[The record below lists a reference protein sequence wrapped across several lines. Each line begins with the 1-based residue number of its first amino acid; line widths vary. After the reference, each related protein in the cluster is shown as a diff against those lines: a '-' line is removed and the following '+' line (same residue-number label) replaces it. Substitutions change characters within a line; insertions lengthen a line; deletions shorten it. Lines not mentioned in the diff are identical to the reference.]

1 LVKLI
6 NNAYNNANFLPPL
19 FADRNV
25 IMSHV
30 TRPQDPTFSSHQFI
44 QLALDNQVL
53 KFGEFVLK
61 SGRISP
67 YFFNAGLLATG
78 EMLSLLARGYAD
90 ALAEQISAANNGGNE
105 QELVIFG
112 AAYKG
117 IPFVAATA
125 QALWLHHG
133 INAKWG
139 YNRKEAKT
147 HGEGGNLVGADVT
160 GKAVWVLDDVITAGT
175 AMREVVDIL
184 EQAGASVAGILVA
197 LDRKEK
203 GQADHS
209 AIQELAAT
217 LEVPVRALVDI
228 DDLISYLADDHGARN
243 GQHKDATQLAK
254 MQHYREQY
262 GV

>member
-1 LVKLI
+1 MLNAATL
-6 NNAYNNANFLPPL
+6 NNAQHPQNA
-19 FADRNV
+19 
-25 IMSHV
+25 S
-30 TRPQDPTFSSHQFI
+30 FSSHQFI

-67 YFFNAGLLATG
+67 YFFNAGLLASG

-90 ALAEQISAANNGGNE
+90 ALAEKMAEQIAASDNGTNE

-147 HGEGGNLVGADVT
+147 HGEGGNLVGADVS
-160 GKAVWVLDDVITAGT
+160 GKAVWVFDDVITAGT
-175 AMREVVDIL
+175 AMREVVEIL
-184 EQAGASVAGILVA
+184 EQAGASVAGIIVA

-203 GQADHS
+203 GLAERS
-209 AIQELAAT
+209 AIQELAET
-217 LEVPVRALVDI
+217 LDVPVRALVDI
-228 DDLISYLADDHGARN
+228 DDLISYLAASSTD
-243 GQHKDATQLAK
+243 KDAAQLAK
-254 MQHYREQY
+254 MQHYRAQY

>member
-1 LVKLI
+1 MLNAATL
-6 NNAYNNANFLPPL
+6 NNAQHAQNA
-19 FADRNV
+19 
-25 IMSHV
+25 S
-30 TRPQDPTFSSHQFI
+30 FSSHQFI

-67 YFFNAGLLATG
+67 YFFNAGLLASG

-90 ALAEQISAANNGGNE
+90 ALAEKMAEQIAASDNGTNE

-147 HGEGGNLVGADVT
+147 HGEGGNLVGADVS

-175 AMREVVDIL
+175 AMREVVEIL
-184 EQAGASVAGILVA
+184 EQAGASVAGIIVA

-203 GQADHS
+203 GLAERS
-209 AIQELAAT
+209 AIQELAET
-217 LEVPVRALVDI
+217 LDVPVRALVDI
-228 DDLISYLADDHGARN
+228 DDLISYLAGSSTD
-243 GQHKDATQLAK
+243 KDAAQLAR
-254 MQHYREQY
+254 MQHYRAQY

>member
-1 LVKLI
+1 MPHPKHA
-6 NNAYNNANFLPPL
+6 NN
-19 FADRNV
+19 V
-25 IMSHV
+25 S
-30 TRPQDPTFSSHQFI
+30 FSSHAFI

-67 YFFNAGLLATG
+67 YFFNAGLLASG

-90 ALAEQISAANNGGNE
+90 ALAETVAEQMASTNDDE
-105 QELVIFG
+105 STQELVIFG

-133 INAKWG
+133 INAQWG

-147 HGEGGNLVGADVT
+147 HGEGGNLVGADVN
-160 GKAVWVLDDVITAGT
+160 GKAVWILDDVITAGT
-175 AMREVVDIL
+175 AMREVVEIL
-184 EQAGASVAGILVA
+184 EQAGASVAGIIVA

-203 GQADHS
+203 GLAEHS

-217 LEVPVRALVDI
+217 LNVPVRALMDI
-228 DDLISYLADDHGARN
+228 DDLISYLAESSHAN
-243 GQHKDATQLAK
+243 QDATQLAK
-254 MQHYREQY
+254 MQHYRTQY

>member
-1 LVKLI
+1 MPNTQHSL
-6 NNAYNNANFLPPL
+6 NP
-19 FADRNV
+19 D
-25 IMSHV
+25 
-30 TRPQDPTFSSHQFI
+30 FSSHAFI

-90 ALAEQISAANNGGNE
+90 ALAEQITTNE
-105 QELVIFG
+105 GTNQQELVIFG

-147 HGEGGNLVGADVT
+147 HGEGGNLVGADVS

-175 AMREVVDIL
+175 AMREVVEIL
-184 EQAGASVAGILVA
+184 EQAGASVAGIIVA

-203 GQADHS
+203 GQAEHS
-209 AIQELAAT
+209 AIQELATT
-217 LEVPVRALVDI
+217 LQVPVRALVDI
-228 DDLISYLADDHGARN
+228 DDLISYLADEHS
-243 GQHKDATQLAK
+243 QHKDATQLAK

>member
-1 LVKLI
+1 MPHAQHA
-6 NNAYNNANFLPPL
+6 NN
-19 FADRNV
+19 V
-25 IMSHV
+25 
-30 TRPQDPTFSSHQFI
+30 QFSSHAFI

-67 YFFNAGLLATG
+67 YFFNAGLLASG

-90 ALAEQISAANNGGNE
+90 ALAEQMAATNDGTNE

-112 AAYKG
+112 ADYKG

-133 INAKWG
+133 INAQWG

-147 HGEGGNLVGADVT
+147 HGEGGNLVGADVN
-160 GKAVWVLDDVITAGT
+160 GKAVWILDDVITAGT
-175 AMREVVDIL
+175 AMREVVEIL
-184 EQAGASVAGILVA
+184 EQAGASVAGIIVA

-203 GQADHS
+203 GLAEHS

-217 LEVPVRALVDI
+217 LNVPVRALVDI
-228 DDLISYLADDHGARN
+228 DDLISYLAETN
-243 GQHKDATQLAK
+243 NPNQDATQLAK
-254 MQHYREQY
+254 MQHYRTQY

>member
-1 LVKLI
+1 MPHTQHA
-6 NNAYNNANFLPPL
+6 NN
-19 FADRNV
+19 V
-25 IMSHV
+25 S
-30 TRPQDPTFSSHQFI
+30 FSSHAFI

-67 YFFNAGLLATG
+67 YFFNAGLLASG
-78 EMLSLLARGYAD
+78 EMLSLLARGYAETL
-90 ALAEQISAANNGGNE
+90 AEKVAEQIAATNE

-133 INAKWG
+133 INANWG

-147 HGEGGNLVGADVT
+147 HGEGGNLVGADVS

-175 AMREVVDIL
+175 AMREVVEIL
-184 EQAGASVAGILVA
+184 EQAGAQVAGIIVA

-203 GQADHS
+203 GLAEHS

-217 LEVPVRALVDI
+217 LNVPVRALIDI
-228 DDLISYLADDHGARN
+228 DDLISYLAESNDPN
-243 GQHKDATQLAK
+243 KDATQLAK
-254 MQHYREQY
+254 MQHYRTQY

>member
-1 LVKLI
+1 MLNAATL
-6 NNAYNNANFLPPL
+6 NNAQHPQNA
-19 FADRNV
+19 
-25 IMSHV
+25 S
-30 TRPQDPTFSSHQFI
+30 FSSHQFI

-67 YFFNAGLLATG
+67 YFFNAGLLASG

-90 ALAEQISAANNGGNE
+90 ALAEKMTEQMAASDNGTNE

-147 HGEGGNLVGADVT
+147 HGEGGNLVGADVS

-175 AMREVVDIL
+175 AMREVVEIL
-184 EQAGASVAGILVA
+184 EQAGASVAGIIVA

-203 GQADHS
+203 GLAERS
-209 AIQELAAT
+209 AIQELAET
-217 LEVPVRALVDI
+217 LDVPVRALVDI
-228 DDLISYLADDHGARN
+228 DDLISYLAGSSTD
-243 GQHKDATQLAK
+243 KDAAQLAK
-254 MQHYREQY
+254 MQHYRAQY

>member
-1 LVKLI
+1 MPHTQHA
-6 NNAYNNANFLPPL
+6 NN
-19 FADRNV
+19 V
-25 IMSHV
+25 S
-30 TRPQDPTFSSHQFI
+30 FSSHAFI

-53 KFGEFVLK
+53 KFGDFVLK

-67 YFFNAGLLATG
+67 YFFNAGLLASG

-90 ALAEQISAANNGGNE
+90 ALAEQMAATNDGTNE
-105 QELVIFG
+105 QDLVIFG

-147 HGEGGNLVGADVT
+147 HGEGGNLVGANVK

-175 AMREVVDIL
+175 AMREVVEIL
-184 EQAGASVAGILVA
+184 EQAGASVAGIIVA

-203 GQADHS
+203 GLAEHS
-209 AIQELAAT
+209 AIQELAAN
-217 LEVPVRALVDI
+217 LNVPVLALVDI
-228 DDLISYLADDHGARN
+228 DDVISYLAEGSHSN
-243 GQHKDATQLAK
+243 KNATQLAK
-254 MQHYREQY
+254 MQHYRAQY

>member
-1 LVKLI
+1 MPVD
-6 NNAYNNANFLPPL
+6 NTAQNTTQA
-19 FADRNV
+19 
-25 IMSHV
+25 S
-30 TRPQDPTFSSHQFI
+30 FSAQSFI
-44 QLALDNQVL
+44 ELALENKVL

-67 YFFNAGLLATG
+67 YFFNAGLLASG

-90 ALAEQISAANNGGNE
+90 ALVEQLAVNTDSSSSGDDT
-105 QELVIFG
+105 LVIFG

-133 INAKWG
+133 INADWG
-139 YNRKEAKT
+139 YNRKEVKT
-147 HGEGGNLVGADVT
+147 HGEGGNLVGAEVQ
-160 GKAVWVLDDVITAGT
+160 GKAVWILDDVITAGT
-175 AMREVVDIL
+175 AMREVVEIL
-184 EQAGASVAGILVA
+184 QQAGASVAGILVA

-203 GQADHS
+203 GQNEQS
-209 AIQELAAT
+209 AIQELAAN
-217 LEVPVRALVDI
+217 LQVPVKALVDI
-228 DDLISYLADDHGARN
+228 DDLIGYLADDHGAQN
-243 GQHKDATQLAK
+243 SQHKDATQLAK

>member
-1 LVKLI
+1 MLNAATL
-6 NNAYNNANFLPPL
+6 NNAQHPQNA
-19 FADRNV
+19 
-25 IMSHV
+25 S
-30 TRPQDPTFSSHQFI
+30 FSSHQFI

-67 YFFNAGLLATG
+67 YFFNAGLLASG

-90 ALAEQISAANNGGNE
+90 ALAEKMAEQTAASNNGTNE

-139 YNRKEAKT
+139 YNRKEAKN
-147 HGEGGNLVGADVT
+147 HGEGGNLVGADVN

-175 AMREVVDIL
+175 AMREVVEIL
-184 EQAGASVAGILVA
+184 EQAGASVAGIIVA

-203 GQADHS
+203 GLAERS
-209 AIQELAAT
+209 AIQELAEN
-217 LEVPVRALVDI
+217 LDVPVRALVDI
-228 DDLISYLADDHGARN
+228 DDLISYLAGSSTD
-243 GQHKDATQLAK
+243 KDAAQLAK
-254 MQHYREQY
+254 MQHYRAQY

>member
-1 LVKLI
+1 MQTI
-6 NNAYNNANFLPPL
+6 TA
-19 FADRNV
+19 
-25 IMSHV
+25 
-30 TRPQDPTFSSHQFI
+30 FSSHDFI

-67 YFFNAGLLATG
+67 YFFNAGLLASG

-90 ALAEQISAANNGGNE
+90 ALAKTVAEQMASTNDGESI

-139 YNRKEAKT
+139 YNRKEVKT
-147 HGEGGNLVGADVT
+147 HGEGGNLVGADVS
-160 GKAVWVLDDVITAGT
+160 GKSVWILDDVITAGT
-175 AMREVVDIL
+175 AMREVVEIL
-184 EQAGASVAGILVA
+184 EQAGASIAGIIVA

-203 GQADHS
+203 GLAEHS

-217 LEVPVRALVDI
+217 LQVPVRALVDI
-228 DDLISYLADDHGARN
+228 DDLISYLADGSN
-243 GQHKDATQLAK
+243 QYKDATQLAK
-254 MQHYREQY
+254 MQHYRAQY

>member
-1 LVKLI
+1 MLNAATPHNQAA
-6 NNAYNNANFLPPL
+6 NN
-19 FADRNV
+19 V
-25 IMSHV
+25 S
-30 TRPQDPTFSSHQFI
+30 FSSHQFI

-67 YFFNAGLLATG
+67 YFFNAGLLASG

-90 ALAEQISAANNGGNE
+90 ALAEKVAEQMAANDNGTDE

-147 HGEGGNLVGADVT
+147 HGEGGNLVGADVK

-175 AMREVVDIL
+175 AMREVVEIL
-184 EQAGASVAGILVA
+184 EQAGASVAGIIVA

-203 GQADHS
+203 GLAERS

-217 LEVPVRALVDI
+217 LEVPVRALIDI
-228 DDLISYLADDHGARN
+228 DDLISYLAESSPN
-243 GQHKDATQLAK
+243 KDATQLAK
-254 MQHYREQY
+254 MQHYRAQY

>member
-1 LVKLI
+1 MLNAATPHNQAA
-6 NNAYNNANFLPPL
+6 NN
-19 FADRNV
+19 V
-25 IMSHV
+25 S
-30 TRPQDPTFSSHQFI
+30 FSSHQFI

-67 YFFNAGLLATG
+67 YFFNAGLLASG

-90 ALAEQISAANNGGNE
+90 ALAEKVAEQMAASDNGTNE

-147 HGEGGNLVGADVT
+147 HGEGGNLVGADVK

-175 AMREVVDIL
+175 AMREVVEIL
-184 EQAGASVAGILVA
+184 EQAGASVAGIIVA

-203 GQADHS
+203 GLAERS

-228 DDLISYLADDHGARN
+228 DDLISYLAESSPE
-243 GQHKDATQLAK
+243 KDATQLAK
-254 MQHYREQY
+254 MQHYRSQY

>member
-1 LVKLI
+1 MPDTQNLQS
-6 NNAYNNANFLPPL
+6 AQTPL
-19 FADRNV
+19 FSAQ
-25 IMSHV
+25 H
-30 TRPQDPTFSSHQFI
+30 FI

-67 YFFNAGLLATG
+67 YFFNAGLLASG
-78 EMLSLLARGYAD
+78 EMLSLLASGYAD
-90 ALAEQISAANNGGNE
+90 ALAEQYKNADNK
-105 QELVIFG
+105 ELVIFG

-139 YNRKEAKT
+139 YNRKEVKS
-147 HGEGGNLVGADVT
+147 HGEGGNLVGADVS
-160 GKAVWVLDDVITAGT
+160 GKSVWILDDVITAGT
-175 AMREVVDIL
+175 AMREVLDIL
-184 EQAGASVAGILVA
+184 EQAGATVAGIIVA

-203 GQADHS
+203 GQGEHS
-209 AIQELAAT
+209 AIQELASA
-217 LEVPVRALVDI
+217 LQVPVLTLVDM
-228 DDLISYLADDHGARN
+228 DDLISYLALGDNSKDNTHEN
-243 GQHKDATQLAK
+243 GSQLAK
-254 MQHYREQY
+254 MQHYRQQY

>member
-1 LVKLI
+1 MPNTQHSL
-6 NNAYNNANFLPPL
+6 NP
-19 FADRNV
+19 D
-25 IMSHV
+25 
-30 TRPQDPTFSSHQFI
+30 FSSHAFI

-90 ALAEQISAANNGGNE
+90 ALAEQITTNE
-105 QELVIFG
+105 GTNQQELVIFG

-147 HGEGGNLVGADVT
+147 HGEGGNLVGADVS
-160 GKAVWVLDDVITAGT
+160 GKAVWILDDVITAGT
-175 AMREVVDIL
+175 AMREVVEIL
-184 EQAGASVAGILVA
+184 EQAGASVAGIIVA

-203 GQADHS
+203 GQAEHS
-209 AIQELAAT
+209 AIQELATT
-217 LEVPVRALVDI
+217 LQVPVRALVDI
-228 DDLISYLADDHGARN
+228 DDLISYLADEHS
-243 GQHKDATQLAK
+243 QHKDATQLAK

>member
-1 LVKLI
+1 MPKAHSHK
-6 NNAYNNANFLPPL
+6 NAL
-19 FADRNV
+19 
-25 IMSHV
+25 
-30 TRPQDPTFSSHQFI
+30 FSSHDFI
-44 QLALDNQVL
+44 QLALNNQVL

-78 EMLSLLARGYAD
+78 EMLSLLAHGYAD
-90 ALAEQISAANNGGNE
+90 ALAEQMTTNHNGTVE

-147 HGEGGNLVGADVT
+147 HGEGGNLVGADVS

-184 EQAGASVAGILVA
+184 EQAGASVAGIIVA

-203 GQADHS
+203 GLADHS
-209 AIQELAAT
+209 AIQELAAN
-217 LEVPVRALVDI
+217 LQVPVLALVDI
-228 DDLISYLADDHGARN
+228 DDLISYLADDHGAQN

-254 MQHYREQY
+254 MQHYRAQY

>member
-1 LVKLI
+1 
-6 NNAYNNANFLPPL
+6 
-19 FADRNV
+19 
-25 IMSHV
+25 MSHV
-30 TRPQDPTFSSHQFI
+30 ARSQDSTFSSHQFI

-90 ALAEQISAANNGGNE
+90 ALAEQMAASDNGTDE

-125 QALWLHHG
+125 QALWHHHG

-147 HGEGGNLVGADVT
+147 HGEGGNLVGADVS

-184 EQAGASVAGILVA
+184 EQAGASVAGIIVA

-203 GQADHS
+203 GLAEHS

-228 DDLISYLADDHGARN
+228 DDLISYLSDGESHY
-243 GQHKDATQLAK
+243 KDATQLAK
-254 MQHYREQY
+254 MQHYRAQY

>member
-1 LVKLI
+1 
-6 NNAYNNANFLPPL
+6 
-19 FADRNV
+19 
-25 IMSHV
+25 
-30 TRPQDPTFSSHQFI
+30 
-44 QLALDNQVL
+44 
-53 KFGEFVLK
+53 
-61 SGRISP
+61 
-67 YFFNAGLLATG
+67 
-78 EMLSLLARGYAD
+78 MLSLLARGYAD
-90 ALAEQISAANNGGNE
+90 ALAAQMTQSDEADM

-125 QALWLHHG
+125 QALWQHHG

-147 HGEGGNLVGADVT
+147 HGEGGNLVGADVS

-175 AMREVVDIL
+175 AMREVVEIL
-184 EQAGASVAGILVA
+184 EQAGASVAGIIVA

-203 GQADHS
+203 GQGDHS

-217 LEVPVRALVDI
+217 LNVPVRALVDI
-228 DDLISYLADDHGARN
+228 DDLISYLAAAN
-243 GQHKDATQLAK
+243 GQYKDATQLAK
-254 MQHYREQY
+254 MQHYRAQY

>member
-1 LVKLI
+1 MQ
-6 NNAYNNANFLPPL
+6 NAQPSLSS
-19 FADRNV
+19 D
-25 IMSHV
+25 S
-30 TRPQDPTFSSHQFI
+30 FSSSDFI
-44 QLALDNQVL
+44 ELALDNQVL

-78 EMLSLLARGYAD
+78 EMLTLLSRGYAD
-90 ALAEQISAANNGGNE
+90 ALAAHLTDSNNK
-105 QELVIFG
+105 ELVIFG

-147 HGEGGNLVGADVT
+147 HGEGGNLVGTDVQ
-160 GKAVWVLDDVITAGT
+160 GKAVWILDDVITAGT
-175 AMREVVDIL
+175 AMREVIDIL
-184 EQAGASVAGILVA
+184 TEAGAQVAGIIVA

-203 GQADHS
+203 GQDERS
-209 AIQELAAT
+209 AIQELAAS
-217 LEVPVRALVDI
+217 LQVPIHALVTM
-228 DDLISYLADDHGARN
+228 DDLIGYLADDNSTH
-243 GQHKDATQLAK
+243 HDATQLAK

>member
-1 LVKLI
+1 MLNAATPHNQAA
-6 NNAYNNANFLPPL
+6 NN
-19 FADRNV
+19 V
-25 IMSHV
+25 S
-30 TRPQDPTFSSHQFI
+30 FSSHQFI

-67 YFFNAGLLATG
+67 YFFNAGLLASG
-78 EMLSLLARGYAD
+78 VMLSLLARGYAD
-90 ALAEQISAANNGGNE
+90 ALAETMAEQMAASDNGTNE

-147 HGEGGNLVGADVT
+147 HGEGGNLVGADVK

-175 AMREVVDIL
+175 AMREVVEIL
-184 EQAGASVAGILVA
+184 EQAGASVAGIIVA

-203 GQADHS
+203 GLAERS

-228 DDLISYLADDHGARN
+228 DDLISYLAESSPE
-243 GQHKDATQLAK
+243 KDATQLAK
-254 MQHYREQY
+254 MQHYRAQY